1 MNVLI
6 IGGGGREH
14 ALAWK
19 IARSPRL
26 GQLYCAPG
34 NAGTAS
40 IAENLD
46 IPADDIDAL
55 CAVAEKLRIDLTV
68 VGPEGPL
75 AAGIVDRFTE
85 RMLPVIGPSRAA
97 ARIEAD
103 KAYAKELMNRAL
115 VPTADAKIFDSFDR
129 AREYVATRENPLV
142 VKAAGLAQGKGV
154 ILCPDPADALI
165 WIERIM
171 VGKLFGDAGKTVV
184 VEETLTGREISVL
197 ALVDGE
203 NIKVP
208 ETEFHV
214 SMIGHG
220 PEMVDAER
228 ICVLETARDYKP
240 IGDGDT
246 GPNTGGMGAYSPA
259 ETLDDTIMGQIQRD
273 ILVPTVAALRRDD
286 APYRGVLYAGLML
299 TPGGPKVLE
308 FNCRFGDPETQ
319 PLLMRLRSDLLEVF
333 CAMLEG
339 TLDRVALDWDP
350 RPAVGVVMASGG
362 YPGDYAV
369 GKPITGL
376 DAFKNDSDVAVF
388 HAGTQRGFGNILTS
402 GGRVLCATA
411 LGDSLADARARAYD
425 AVQQIHFDGAQFRTD
440 IAAS

>member
-1 MNVLI
+1 M
-6 IGGGGREH
+6 
-14 ALAWK
+14 
-19 IARSPRL
+19 
-26 GQLYCAPG
+26 
-34 NAGTAS
+34 
-40 IAENLD
+40 
-46 IPADDIDAL
+46 
-55 CAVAEKLRIDLTV
+55 
-68 VGPEGPL
+68 
-75 AAGIVDRFTE
+75 
-85 RMLPVIGPSRAA
+85 
-97 ARIEAD
+97 
-103 KAYAKELMNRAL
+103 
-115 VPTADAKIFDSFDR
+115 
-129 AREYVATRENPLV
+129 
-142 VKAAGLAQGKGV
+142 

-240 IGDGDT
+240 VGDGDT

-273 ILVPTVAALRRDD
+273 ILVPIIAALRRDD

-319 PLLMRLRSDLLEVF
+319 AVLMRLQSDLFEL
-333 CAMLEG
+333 
-339 TLDRVALDWDP
+339 LDAVVDGRLLDADVRWTP
-350 RPAVGVVMASGG
+350 RPAVCVVMAASG
-362 YPGDYAV
+362 YPGAYEKGLVIQGIDDAN
-369 GKPITGL
+369 GL
-376 DAFKNDSDVAVF
+376 DDVQVF
-388 HAGTQRGFGNILTS
+388 HAGTSKVEHLTVTN
-402 GGRVLCATA
+402 GGRVLGVTA
-411 LGDSLADARARAYD
+411 LGDTIAEAKRRAYQG
-425 AVQQIHFDGAQFRTD
+425 VSCISFDKAYSRSD
-440 IAAS
+440 IADKAITPAGAVKA